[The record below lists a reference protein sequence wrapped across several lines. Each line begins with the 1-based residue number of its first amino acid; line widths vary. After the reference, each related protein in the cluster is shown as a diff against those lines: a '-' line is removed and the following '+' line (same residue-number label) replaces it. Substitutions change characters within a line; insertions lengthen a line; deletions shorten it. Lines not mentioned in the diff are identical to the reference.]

1 MRDIELFNGLL
12 AAETEDAVIK
22 LLESKG
28 LSLTQPDSKRWPYL
42 GGMPNNQSIVH
53 AQQSTPTAALVEK
66 FTNGQDALLLRY
78 CKAKGLRPRAP
89 SAPQS
94 MALAIEMF
102 LADKV
107 DSFAN
112 AAIDVKAQAVLRSYA
127 EDNLVLYATGTKAR
141 PSLSLYDN
149 GEGQLAE
156 NFPSTFCSLIHGE
169 GGGSYKGAIP
179 FVQGRFNMGSSGV
192 LPFCSEKHK
201 MQLIVSRVPPDVA
214 GGDEHEWAFTV
225 ICFFPSQQDPSWHY
239 LVGPDGK
246 TMTAG
251 KAPLGL
257 VPMNNV
263 KATKFPKASLPRERK
278 VPSGTLVKMYDFKA
292 PASNICGELF
302 KKFEEFLLRP
312 PLPLR
317 LVECRE
323 GYVANVMRV
332 TVWDR
337 LAAWGKS
344 KIEEGFE
351 NGASVSV
358 QLETGETIP
367 VEIRVF
373 KAIKKEGQALDSEGD
388 KPQTGLRAIINGQS
402 HAKRDASFFRTQK
415 VDLEHIA
422 GSMLVLLD
430 CTSLG
435 QASRNALF
443 MSNRETFREDPLLTD
458 LFKKIQ
464 RELKNHEGLIE
475 LNKRR
480 YEEKVK
486 DAVSDNDGV
495 KALEELL
502 STDKD
507 LAELFGTMLAGN
519 AGAKIANNA
528 STGKVEGKPTPF
540 KGLQFPTYFKRKDG
554 ALYVEANVPKGE
566 STSVSFQT
574 DVKNEYF
581 TRKQLPGQVA
591 FDGDI
596 VPTSRLFNGRY
607 TLTFTADKKQSVGDE
622 MTCEVD
628 ITDKKGSG
636 PFHLKVLLT
645 VVEPAEK
652 KEPGKPK
659 LKAVP
664 RTDAGPSRPDI
675 QEVHEGPDA
684 PPLTIQPVP
693 QSTRLKLL
701 LNVDSA
707 LLEQAK
713 KMRPLEE
720 TAAVEFVFKYGL
732 ALTVMGL
739 LDSAKK
745 TDGWKDDQAGCRKR
759 IEDSAA
765 AIARV
770 IVPLCLS
777 LPAKLPKAK
786 MAAAA

>member
-1 MRDIELFNGLL
+1 MRDIELLHGLL
-12 AAETEDAVIK
+12 AAETEEAVIK
-22 LLESKG
+22 ILESKG
-28 LSLTQPDSKRWPYL
+28 LLTGPDPKRWRYL

-78 CKAKGLRPRAP
+78 CKAKKIDPRSPAAP
-89 SAPQS
+89 KS
-94 MALAIEMF
+94 MAMAIEAF
-102 LADKV
+102 LADKIEP
-107 DSFAN
+107 FAN
-112 AAIDVKAQAVLRSYA
+112 AATDVKAQGVLRSYA

-141 PSLSLYDN
+141 PSLALYDN

-156 NFPSTFCSLIHGE
+156 KFPSTFCSLIHGE
-169 GGGSYKGAIP
+169 GGGSYKGAIN

-201 MQLIVSRVPPDVA
+201 MQLIVSRVPVDVA

-225 ICFFPSQQDPSWHY
+225 ICFFPSQQDPSWYY

-246 TMTAG
+246 VMTGG

-263 KATKFPKASLPRERK
+263 KAAKFPKASLPRERK

-337 LAAWGKS
+337 LAAWGKT
-344 KIEEGFE
+344 KMEEGFE

-373 KAIKKEGQALDSEGD
+373 KAVKKEGQALDSEGD

-435 QASRNALF
+435 QASRNAMF

-502 STDKD
+502 STDPD
-507 LAELFGTMLAGN
+507 LAELFGTMLAGT
-519 AGAKIANNA
+519 AGAKIAKNGA
-528 STGKVEGKPTPF
+528 GGKIVGKPTPF
-540 KGLQFPTYFKRKDG
+540 KGEQFPTYFKRKDG
-554 ALYVEANVPKGE
+554 AVYVEADVPKGDAA
-566 STSVSFQT
+566 SVSFLT

-581 TRKQLPGQVA
+581 TRKQMTGQA
-591 FDGDI
+591 CFTGDI
-596 VPTSRLFNGRY
+596 VPTARLFNGRY
-607 TLTFTADKKQSVGDE
+607 TLTFSPEKKHTVGE
-622 MTCEVD
+622 KLTCKVI

-636 PFHLKVLLT
+636 PFTLDVLVT
-645 VVEPAEK
+645 VAEAEEK
-652 KEPGKPK
+652 KEPTKPK
-659 LKAVP
+659 FKIVPKAAV
-664 RTDAGPSRPDI
+664 GPSRPDI
-675 QEVHEGPDA
+675 EVTHNGPDA
-684 PPLTIQPVP
+684 PPITIEPVP
-693 QSTRLKLL
+693 QTDRLKLL

-707 LLEQAK
+707 LLVQAK
-713 KMRPLEE
+713 AMRDPEE
-720 TAAVEFVFKYGL
+720 EAAVEFVFKYGL

-745 TDGWKDDQAGCRKR
+745 TEEWKVDQAAYRQR
-759 IEDSAA
+759 IQDSAT

-777 LPAKLPKAK
+777 LPNKLPKSK
-786 MAAAA
+786 MVAVA

>member
-1 MRDIELFNGLL
+1 MRDAQVLHGLL
-12 AAETEDAVIK
+12 NAETEEAAIK
-22 LLESKG
+22 VLESKG
-28 LSLTQPDSKRWPYL
+28 LLSDKSRWRYL

-78 CKAKGLRPRAP
+78 CKAKGIDPRAP
-89 SAPQS
+89 AAPQS
-94 MALAIEMF
+94 MVAAIEAF

-107 DSFAN
+107 EPFAN
-112 AAIDVKAQAVLRSYA
+112 AATDVKAQAVLRSYA

-141 PSLSLYDN
+141 PSLSLFDN
-149 GEGQLAE
+149 GEGQLAAD
-156 NFPSTFCSLIHGE
+156 FPATFCSLIHGN

-201 MQLIVSRVPPDVA
+201 MQLIVSRVPADVA
-214 GGDEHEWAFTV
+214 GGDDHEWAFTV

-239 LVGPDGK
+239 LVGTDGK
-246 TMTAG
+246 VMTAG
-251 KAPLGL
+251 KEPLGL
-257 VPMNNV
+257 APLANI
-263 KATKFPKASLPRERK
+263 KPSKFPKASLPRERK

-317 LVECRE
+317 LIECRE
-323 GYVANVMRV
+323 GYMAKVMRV

-337 LAAWGKS
+337 LAAWGKARM
-344 KIEEGFE
+344 EPGFE
-351 NGASVSV
+351 NGASVFV

-373 KAIKKEGQALDSEGD
+373 KAIKKEGQALDAEGD
-388 KPQTGLRAIINGQS
+388 KPQTGLRAVINGQS

-415 VDLEHIA
+415 VELEHIA

-464 RELKNHEGLIE
+464 RELKHHEGLIE
-475 LNKRR
+475 LNKKR
-480 YEEKVK
+480 YEDKVK
-486 DAVSDNDGV
+486 DAVNDNDGV

-502 STDKD
+502 ETDPG

-519 AGAKIANNA
+519 AGAKIANNG
-528 STGKVEGKPTPF
+528 TGSAVEGKPTPF
-540 KGLQFPTYFKRKDG
+540 KGQQFPSYFKRKDG
-554 ALYVEANVPKGE
+554 ALYVEADVPKGD
-566 STSVSFQT
+566 SSGVSFLT

-581 TRKQLPGQVA
+581 TRKQNAGKA
-591 FDGDI
+591 TFSGDI
-596 VPTSRLFNGRY
+596 IPSSRLFNGRY
-607 TLTFTADKKQSVGDE
+607 TLTFAPDKKHSVGDQLA
-622 MTCEVD
+622 CQVV

-636 PFHLKVLLT
+636 PFNLDVLMT
-645 VVEPAEK
+645 VVEPVE
-652 KEPGKPK
+652 KEPSKPK
-659 LKAVP
+659 LKIVP
-664 RTDAGPSRPDI
+664 KAAAGPSRPDI
-675 QEVHEGPDA
+675 QEVNFGPDA
-684 PPLTIQPVP
+684 PPLSIEPVP

-713 KMRPLEE
+713 KMRPPEE
-720 TAAVEFVFKYGL
+720 SAAVEFVFKYGL

-745 TDGWKDDQAGCRKR
+745 TEEWSTDQASCRKR
-759 IEDSAA
+759 IEVSAA

-777 LPAKLPKAK
+777 LSNKLPKSK
-786 MAAAA
+786 MSAAA

>member
-1 MRDIELFNGLL
+1 MRDAQLLHGLL
-12 AAETEDAVIK
+12 NAETEDAAIK
-22 LLESKG
+22 VLESKG
-28 LSLTQPDSKRWPYL
+28 LLSDKSRWRYL

-78 CKAKGLRPRAP
+78 CKAKGIDPRAP

-94 MALAIEMF
+94 MAAAIEAF

-107 DSFAN
+107 EPFAN
-112 AAIDVKAQAVLRSYA
+112 AATDVKAQAVLRSYA

-141 PSLSLYDN
+141 PSLSLFDN

-156 NFPSTFCSLIHGE
+156 NFPATFCSLIHGN

-201 MQLIVSRVPPDVA
+201 MQLIVSRVPADVA
-214 GGDEHEWAFTV
+214 GGDDHEWAFTV

-239 LVGPDGK
+239 FVGTDGIV
-246 TMTAG
+246 MTAG
-251 KAPLGL
+251 KEPLGL
-257 VPMNNV
+257 APMANI
-263 KATKFPKASLPRERK
+263 KASKFPKASLPRERR

-317 LVECRE
+317 LIECRE
-323 GYVANVMRV
+323 GYMANVMRV

-344 KIEEGFE
+344 KMEPGFE
-351 NGASVSV
+351 NGASVFV

-373 KAIKKEGQALDSEGD
+373 KAIKKDGVALDSDGD

-458 LFKKIQ
+458 LFRKIQ
-464 RELKNHEGLIE
+464 RELKNHEGLVE
-475 LNKRR
+475 LNRRR
-480 YEEKVK
+480 YEDKVK
-486 DAVSDNDGV
+486 DAVNDNDGV

-502 STDKD
+502 ATDPD
-507 LAELFGTMLAGN
+507 LAELFGTMLAGST
-519 AGAKIANNA
+519 GAKIANNGA
-528 STGKVEGKPTPF
+528 GGAVEGKPTPF
-540 KGLQFPTYFKRKDG
+540 KGQQFPSYFKRKDG
-554 ALYVEANVPKGE
+554 ALYVEANVPKGD
-566 STSVSFQT
+566 SSSVSFLT

-581 TRKQLPGQVA
+581 TRKQNAGQA
-591 FDGDI
+591 TFAGDI
-596 VPTSRLFNGRY
+596 IPTSRLFNGRY
-607 TLTFTADKKQSVGDE
+607 TLTFAPDKKHAVGDQLA
-622 MTCEVD
+622 CGVV

-636 PFHLKVLLT
+636 PFNLNVLMT
-645 VVEPAEK
+645 VVEAVE
-652 KEPGKPK
+652 KEPSKTK
-659 LKAVP
+659 LKVVP
-664 RTDAGPSRPDI
+664 KTAAGPSRPDI
-675 QEVHEGPDA
+675 QEVNCGPEA
-684 PPLTIQPVP
+684 PPLTIEPVP
-693 QSTRLKLL
+693 QSLRLKLL

-713 KMRPLEE
+713 KMRPPEE
-720 TAAVEFVFKYGL
+720 SAAVEFVFKYGL

-745 TDGWKDDQAGCRKR
+745 TEDWANDQASCRKR
-759 IEDSAA
+759 IEESAA

-777 LPAKLPKAK
+777 LPHKLPKSK

>member
-1 MRDIELFNGLL
+1 MRDAQLLHGLL
-12 AAETEDAVIK
+12 NAETEDAAIK
-22 LLESKG
+22 VLESKG
-28 LSLTQPDSKRWPYL
+28 LLTDKSRWRYL

-78 CKAKGLRPRAP
+78 CKAKGIDPRAP
-89 SAPQS
+89 EAPQS
-94 MALAIEMF
+94 MAAAIEAF

-107 DSFAN
+107 EPFAN
-112 AAIDVKAQAVLRSYA
+112 AATDVKAQAVLRSYA
-127 EDNLVLYATGTKAR
+127 EDNLVLYATGTKSR
-141 PSLSLYDN
+141 PCLSLFDN

-156 NFPSTFCSLIHGE
+156 NFLATFCSLIHGN
-169 GGGSYKGAIP
+169 GGGSYKGAIQ

-201 MQLIVSRVPPDVA
+201 MQLIVSRVPADVA
-214 GGDEHEWAFTV
+214 GGDDHEWAFTV

-239 LVGPDGK
+239 LVGTDGNV
-246 TMTAG
+246 MTAG
-251 KAPLGL
+251 KEPLGL
-257 VPMNNV
+257 APMAHV
-263 KATKFPKASLPRERK
+263 KPGKFPKASLPRERK

-317 LVECRE
+317 LIECRE
-323 GYVANVMRV
+323 AYMANVMRN

-344 KIEEGFE
+344 KMEPGFE
-351 NGASVSV
+351 NGASVFV

-402 HAKRDASFFRTQK
+402 HAKRDAPFFRTQK

-464 RELKNHEGLIE
+464 RELKNHEGLVE

-480 YEEKVK
+480 YEDKVK
-486 DAVSDNDGV
+486 DAVNDNDGV

-502 STDKD
+502 EADPD

-519 AGAKIANNA
+519 AGAKIANNGA
-528 STGKVEGKPTPF
+528 GGTVEGKPTPF
-540 KGLQFPTYFKRKDG
+540 KGQQFPSYFKRKDG
-554 ALYVEANVPKGE
+554 ALYVEADVPKGD
-566 STSVSFQT
+566 SSSVSFLT

-581 TRKQLPGQVA
+581 TRRQSPGQA
-591 FDGDI
+591 TFTGDI
-596 VPTSRLFNGRY
+596 VPTTRLFNGRY
-607 TLTFTADKKQSVGDE
+607 TLTFAPDKKHSVGDQLP
-622 MTCEVD
+622 CEVV

-636 PFHLKVLLT
+636 PFTLNVLMT
-645 VVEPAEK
+645 VVEPTEK
-652 KEPGKPK
+652 KEPSKPK
-659 LKAVP
+659 LKVVP
-664 RTDAGPSRPDI
+664 KTAAGPSRPDI
-675 QEVHEGPDA
+675 QEVNEGPDA

-707 LLEQAK
+707 LLERAK
-713 KMRPLEE
+713 KMRPPEE
-720 TAAVEFVFKYGL
+720 SAAVEFVFKYGL

-745 TDGWKDDQAGCRKR
+745 TEEWTADQATCRKR
-759 IEDSAA
+759 IEESAA

-777 LPAKLPKAK
+777 LPNKLPKSK